1 MHSPKGRPQSPTA
14 VTPGCFQKLSE
25 LLLELGRGS
34 STMFSQARSLQ
45 YLLLNGDALG
55 ILNVRPPC
63 RLTSPI
69 QRVILSSLVLL
80 PKPPAGTY
88 PMLLTNL
95 TPMFPF
101 TSWGQ
106 YCPPTWEGPCKPLQS
121 SPAPSSQSKGKANTK
136 STGLHLCCTSDA
148 KPVDPTP
155 SLSYGWTGSALQHPC
170 SSFRTCFFCTGNMLE
185 TPLRVQ
191 GLNSVLP
198 MQGPGFDLWS
208 GNWIPHATIKARCS
222 QRNIYIFLKKMW

>member
-88 PMLLTNL
+88 PILLTNL

-106 YCPPTWEGPCKPLQS
+106 YCPQPERDHVSPC
-121 SPAPSSQSKGKANTK
+121 
-136 STGLHLCCTSDA
+136 
-148 KPVDPTP
+148 
-155 SLSYGWTGSALQHPC
+155 SLLQHPPHNQKEKQTQ
-170 SSFRTCFFCTGNMLE
+170 RA
-185 TPLRVQ
+185 RVFISDAHQ
-191 GLNSVLP
+191 
-198 MQGPGFDLWS
+198 MQSLWTLH
-208 GNWIPHATIKARCS
+208 PP
-222 QRNIYIFLKKMW
+222 